1 VTDKA
6 IVLRRSLSSRDGEA
20 IVPNSSAVAPIA
32 VVNFQMRMID
42 RLLCCLVLFLAIT
55 AVPVPS
61 AHAAQ
66 TCPFISA
73 KELAGAM
80 PALKWSLISNQDGRG
95 CIYSAGRGDTMMLTV
110 FRNPDKDRAKELY
123 ATFVKT
129 LSERMPLSAVADIG
143 DEGQRGTTEASAQR
157 QEASIVALSGDYIL
171 QVSVY
176 PTGRRADD
184 ALLGPLTQVARVAIG
199 NMSKTS
205 ERFGDCEWLTAA
217 DADGFLDTSTLQVQ
231 RTGAGSCMMFDR
243 EANTMVVAV
252 ISTTRDTAISMMNR
266 PGPCQHVA
274 IPELGREAFGE
285 HSCTKG
291 NGNAVNIF
299 VWKNGKQASI
309 LFAPVKP
316 HPESGSVEHLKT
328 IAARVYGKL

>member
-1 VTDKA
+1 
-6 IVLRRSLSSRDGEA
+6 
-20 IVPNSSAVAPIA
+20 
-32 VVNFQMRMID
+32 M
-42 RLLCCLVLFLAIT
+42 
-55 AVPVPS
+55 
-61 AHAAQ
+61 HAAE

-73 KELAGAM
+73 QELAGTM

-95 CIYSAGRGDTMMLTV
+95 CIYQAGRGDTMMLTV
-110 FRNPDKDRAKELY
+110 FRNPDKDRARELY

-129 LSERMPLSAVADIG
+129 LSERMPLTAVSGIG
-143 DEGQRGTTEASAQR
+143 EEGQRGTSAADAQR
-157 QEASIVALSGDYIL
+157 QEASVVALSGDYIL

-176 PTGRRADD
+176 PIGRRADET
-184 ALLGPLTQVARVAIG
+184 LLGPVTEVARVAVG

-205 ERFGDCEWLTAA
+205 ERFGDCEWLTPA
-217 DADGFLDTSTLQVQ
+217 DADGFLDKSTLQVQ
-231 RTGAGSCMMFDR
+231 RTGARSCMMFDR

-252 ISTTRDTAISMMNR
+252 IATSRDTAVGMMKR

-299 VWKNGKQASI
+299 VWKNGRQASI

-316 HPESGSVEHLKT
+316 HPESGSVEQLKAV
-328 IAARVYGKL
+328 AARVYGKL